1 MSTSISLHML
11 MSVFCTLIL
20 GFCLH
25 LLLSCLRRPKGLWLL
40 LVLALLGWLLRGLFG
55 YKVVVLEGRYHPD
68 REVYIE
74 KIGNEGKFAVADLGG
89 RVITGIHANL

>member
-1 MSTSISLHML
+1 LYTNFGVLPSFTSQLPKATEGIVVVIGAGFVGLAAAR
-11 MSVFCTLIL
+11 LI
-20 GFCLH
+20 F
-25 LLLSCLRRPKGLWLL
+25 
-40 LVLALLGWLLRGLFG
+40 LFG
-55 YKVVVLEGRYHPD
+55 YKVVVLEGRYHPG